1 MVRFLLLL
9 ALVSGRVA
17 AALMS
22 LFALAGC
29 ASLPKLGR
37 TPPADLRTNA
47 PRVMTQD
54 GELSPA
60 RRAALLERQDKPDE
74 PTLLERQLAAWPE
87 ISSEPLVAGNSTQ
100 LLVDGPENYAR
111 VFRAIRAARDTV
123 DIETYILEGDE
134 LGEKLLTLLMQKEA
148 QGVQV
153 NLLYDALG
161 SRATPDAFLERLSDL
176 GVNLCEFNPI
186 LPSRGRLADLD
197 QRDHRKQVIVDGR
210 IAISGG
216 INFSNVYSTGS
227 GIGSRHEQVPRLD
240 KGWRDTN
247 VVVRGPAVA
256 QFQKLFIE
264 SWQKQNC
271 PMLAARDYFPRLR
284 KQGDK
289 VVGVV
294 AASSDDAP
302 GATYLTLLSAIRY
315 SRQSVRLTMAYFVP
329 DWQMRRALEDASR
342 HGVDVALILPGF
354 TDMRLVLDAGRSYY
368 DELLSAGVKIYE
380 LRGALLHA
388 KTAVID
394 GVWSTV
400 GSSNLDRRSFV
411 LNDELNTVVLGESFG
426 RATML
431 MFDADLRD
439 AVRID
444 PDRWRRRGLEAR
456 LEEDFARLIKYWL

>member
-1 MVRFLLLL
+1 
-9 ALVSGRVA
+9 
-17 AALMS
+17 
-22 LFALAGC
+22 
-29 ASLPKLGR
+29 
-37 TPPADLRTNA
+37 
-47 PRVMTQD
+47 
-54 GELSPA
+54 
-60 RRAALLERQDKPDE
+60 
-74 PTLLERQLAAWPE
+74 
-87 ISSEPLVAGNSTQ
+87 
-100 LLVDGPENYAR
+100 
-111 VFRAIRAARDTV
+111 
-123 DIETYILEGDE
+123 
-134 LGEKLLTLLMQKEA
+134 
-148 QGVQV
+148 
-153 NLLYDALG
+153 
-161 SRATPDAFLERLSDL
+161 
-176 GVNLCEFNPI
+176 
-186 LPSRGRLADLD
+186 
-197 QRDHRKQVIVDGR
+197 
-210 IAISGG
+210 
-216 INFSNVYSTGS
+216 
-227 GIGSRHEQVPRLD
+227 
-240 KGWRDTN
+240 
-247 VVVRGPAVA
+247 
-256 QFQKLFIE
+256 
-264 SWQKQNC
+264 
-271 PMLAARDYFPRLR
+271 MLAARDYFPRLR